1 MIDLKIEFIDGTV
14 KEYKKLPFEKSEFLK
29 SLENLQQKNKMF
41 YFDNPENNK
50 ISEIILFNNIK
61 TMQAT

>member
-1 MIDLKIEFIDGTV
+1 MKCYRLETPYENTTVFIWARTGN
-14 KEYKKLPFEKSEFLK
+14 KKKLK
-29 SLENLQQKNKMF
+29 KNKMF
-41 YFDNPENNK
+41 YFDNPENDK